1 MNKILKLIV
10 GIAISIAGLWYA
22 FRGMNF
28 SELIDHLSQ
37 TNFSF
42 ILLAMGIIVVSVAL
56 RAYRWQLMLK
66 PIQTITFNPLFA
78 STMIGYFGNSVLPF
92 RLGEILRAY
101 AISRSDT
108 ITTSAAFGTIIIE
121 RLLDL
126 IGLAAVMIFFAFFS
140 PLMEWSGHVLV
151 VLVILTVG
159 GLVIIIWLGKS
170 HSNFH
175 EQVVHWK
182 IFEKTSG
189 QKLLSSIQNIFK
201 GIISIGETKHTFAL
215 VLLTLALWVLYY
227 ICTALVVMATG
238 IELTWVAAG
247 IVLIATTLA
256 ITVPSAPGYVGTYH
270 AAAVYVLVNLFNSGL
285 TESQVFAVL
294 IHAVGFIPLVL
305 FGFMYFLRSSIQIK
319 DVQSKEI
326 AQ

>member
-1 MNKILKLIV
+1 MNKILQLIV

-108 ITTSAAFGTIIIE
+108 ITTSAAFGTIILE

-175 EQVVHWK
+175 EQIVHWK
-182 IFEKTSG
+182 IFEKSSG
-189 QKLLSSIQNIFK
+189 QKLLKSIQNIFK
-201 GIISIGETKHTFAL
+201 GIISIGETRHTFEL

-227 ICTALVVMATG
+227 ICTFLVVMATG

-285 TESQVFAVL
+285 TESQAFAVL

-305 FGFMYFLRSSIQIK
+305 FGFMYFLRSSIQIR

-326 AQ
+326 IQ

>member
-227 ICTALVVMATG
+227 ICTVLVVMATG

>member
-326 AQ
+326 VQ